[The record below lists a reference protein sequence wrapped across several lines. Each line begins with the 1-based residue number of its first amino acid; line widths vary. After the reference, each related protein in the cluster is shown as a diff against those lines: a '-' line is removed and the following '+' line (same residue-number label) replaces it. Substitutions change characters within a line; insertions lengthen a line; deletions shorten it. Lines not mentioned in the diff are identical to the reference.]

1 MSREIDERLVAMRF
15 DNQQFEEGVKE
26 SLASLAALREGLD
39 LDGAAD
45 SFNDVYKASEKYL
58 KFDEPTKSANG
69 FMDSLSRIGQV
80 GKTVFNSF
88 TAPLK
93 AVGNV
98 VNGLYKDMTRL
109 FGLDIAYNLEQS
121 AVKTLRAFT
130 TEPISTGF
138 QEYETKVDSL
148 KTIMTSTR
156 ETYEKNLRNIVAEDV
171 HLFEEELGNVRK
183 AAKERYE
190 TEKKSLEA
198 EEKKGKITKEEK
210 DNRLKILEAQR
221 EEAELAAYDQ
231 YHSKAIKLLTYDE
244 DAHRAYV
251 KKSIEELN
259 AYADKTIYNF
269 QEMMKALPTLT
280 NVGVE
285 LDAATSMVKGMSNLA
300 AYAGKGSTE
309 ATFALRNLG
318 QAMSLGYFQL
328 IDWKTMEQQG
338 LNTRD
343 FVKTAI
349 QMGLKTGTLIE
360 RNGKVYAQDMIEKY
374 NKAISE
380 GQAAAAKKKNSS
392 DAEETLRKA
401 KEKAEENLE
410 EVTVDNFRETLR
422 YQWFDKKT
430 IEQAFKVFSGDLTEA
445 DLISMGFDP
454 TKDSGLISWFL
465 KVGNDAMTAATQVRS
480 FTKMMDALKEAAQ
493 SGWAQSYEY
502 VFGDDAEATKFWTG
516 INTALSKVIDDASE
530 KRNALLK
537 DWSEQTVE
545 LETGDS
551 GLFPT
556 IDGKGEESKL
566 ISTRDALMIGINSI
580 IAAFD
585 LLRKAVGNAWE
596 NVFGKI
602 DGKMLAN
609 LTKRFSDF
617 ASNFTKKGIR
627 DNLPRITKAL
637 EGFFTVLKV
646 VFGTAKDVFAWVGDK
661 VSPIF
666 KWLFDAILKLG
677 EFLGTKLKGAKNL
690 KDVFDIFKSSA
701 SGGAKTAIDW
711 FTSIPEK
718 ISSKWQS
725 FKEWY
730 NGSTIKTVVDNIWS
744 SILGFFKAPDDAEDG
759 KSGFDRL
766 VEWLIGA
773 YGTLKTKWK
782 EIIDWWNNPDNKLH
796 GVVDNIWSGILG
808 FFKAPEGSE
817 DGKSGFTRMID
828 WIANAYAT
836 LSEKWNEVLAW
847 WDSPDNKVRTTTDNI
862 WLSILGFFKAP
873 DDAEDDKS
881 GFDHL
886 IDWLIWA
893 CGTLETKWKEIIDWW
908 NNPDNKLHGVSDNIW
923 SGIVSFFKAPEGV
936 EGGKSGLQGAV
947 SWIQGVW
954 DSIKNWTGWAEISS
968 FVSDSGIGGQVQAGL
983 SKLFETITNLLN
995 PNTVIYPE
1003 PLKPIDRTKR
1013 IASGGMSDVHYVDFD
1028 EKDSIITKF
1037 MNFIG
1042 RMRADWETAKENIDA
1057 LVKDIPTKIDNLR
1070 STLSKFFGGDGEDSW
1085 DSIFDSAV
1093 DDAKGLGEVSLLFS
1107 GSSLLS
1113 GLGKFF
1119 KGTGALEKYI
1129 GKATY
1134 KSEKEGHTLGGVL
1147 STLVKRVTTP
1157 FNDAYT
1163 KKGRK
1168 SITSWI
1174 ENFRPFEGATDFKST
1189 SGKIQDFATAAIE
1202 FAGALWILIDAFNRV
1217 TEMTKDETIDF
1228 EKSGL
1233 IVAQLSALIG
1243 AFELIAGLST
1253 LGSHSYFG
1261 SFTGLIGFAFA
1272 IEALVKAFKSTI
1284 EATSKLTEGQI
1295 KEATI
1300 LIEKMGTMVTV
1311 FTGVN
1316 NLTMLGEHGSMLGA
1330 STGLIGFT
1338 FAIKALVDSFK
1349 EIITIIADDKFRKH
1363 DYDLAISFITQIS
1376 IIVGAFTAIND
1387 LAMLG
1392 KHGSMFGAATGL
1404 IGFAYAIQAILGT
1417 FKDIL
1422 GITSAKEFDQK
1433 AFDSAGNAIGQIALL
1448 IGAFTVVNGNFGHST
1463 LGSAAGIIGFAATIQ
1478 SMITALGRITDAY
1491 GKNGKE
1497 SVSGAIEVLKELTTL
1512 INTFSIYKG
1521 FGDLLGNIP
1530 SAFGINA
1537 GNGKSKSGTGLI
1549 GFAFAIEA
1557 MITAVARIAA
1567 IKDQA
1572 NLTAA
1577 ATILD
1582 KLGWI
1587 IDKFQ
1592 IFTGLK
1598 GMFIGAASQLND
1610 KGKLKSPN
1618 GASGIIGFVLAISG
1632 LVYDLSVLSNID
1644 PAKADKAADILEKM
1658 SNMINVFVGIDALR
1672 QGATALTGFSGM
1684 SGAATNVSKVI
1695 DFVAMEGFV
1704 GSIILLV
1711 DKIIAVSK
1719 DSDLDTGKVNDIV
1732 PVFDTL
1738 GTIITKLTESV
1749 GTFELLNSLAGKFG
1763 TSDGSG
1769 WATGAKAAVNLL
1781 EFVGIAGAALW
1792 GIGAA
1797 LKAAG
1802 VTDDQL
1808 EDVVSTIHSLTPV
1821 VTAITGEL
1829 GALVGGF
1836 FGGAAAGF
1844 EGEKMNVATAGIDEA
1859 VSNLANVTEED
1870 LGKLKTSVAALNAIN
1885 ETLPNRSFWEW
1896 ITGETKVQTFAS
1908 NMKALGEGFANF
1920 SNQLAL
1926 VTDWSL
1932 FDTAVSSM
1940 QTLIKLG
1947 SDVIESS
1954 SKSAYGDS
1962 AYELL
1967 RFFSILSGAE
1977 SSTYT
1982 DATTIWSSVGANMVD
1997 GLIAGFKSK
2006 AEELSTIITNT
2017 VDTDPVITPV
2027 LDLEKFNRDAA
2038 GMRGALLGGISY
2050 NLAGAN
2056 VNNTTTVYLDTVKEL
2071 IEQHAADI
2079 DKINQ
2084 TMADGLTFI
2093 GTMLGSISLNMD
2105 GKKVGDIVTPY
2116 VDANISV
2123 ELARYLRQNG
2133 LVP

>member
-58 KFDEPTKSANG
+58 KFDEPTKSANA
-69 FMDSLSRIGQV
+69 FRDSLSRIGQV

-93 AVGNV
+93 AVVNV

-130 TEPISTGF
+130 TEPLTTGF
-138 QEYETKVDSL
+138 QEYETKVDAVRA
-148 KTIMTSTR
+148 IMNSTV
-156 ETYEKNLRNIVAEDV
+156 EAYT
-171 HLFEEELGNVRK
+171 
-183 AAKERYE
+183 
-190 TEKKSLEA
+190 KKM
-198 EEKKGKITKEEK
+198 GGV
-210 DNRLKILEAQR
+210 
-221 EEAELAAYDQ
+221 
-231 YHSKAIKLLTYDE
+231 YDE
-244 DAHRAYV
+244 DMHRADV
-251 KKSIEELN
+251 KQKIEDLN
-259 AYADKTIYNF
+259 KYADQTIYSF
-269 QEMMKALPTLT
+269 SDMMRSLPTLT
-280 NVGVE
+280 NMGVDIDE
-285 LDAATSMVKGMSNLA
+285 AVATVKGLHNLA
-300 AYAGKGSTE
+300 AVAGKGAAE
-309 ATFALRNLG
+309 ASRALFNLSDAFSMG
-318 QAMSLGYFQL
+318 HFEAK
-328 IDWKTMEQQG
+328 DWKTMEYAG
-338 LNTRD
+338 LATPE
-343 FVKTAI
+343 FKKIAI
-349 QMGLKTGTLIE
+349 QIAS
-360 RNGKVYAQDMIEKY
+360 RNGALMLQNGKY
-374 NKAISE
+374 Y
-380 GQAAAAKKKNSS
+380 
-392 DAEETLRKA
+392 A
-401 KEKAEENLE
+401 KEVTEKGVEKLH
-410 EVTVDNFRETLR
+410 EVTAETFRDTLR
-422 YQWFDKKT
+422 YDWFDKKT
-430 IEQAFKVFSGDLTEA
+430 LENTFKVYSGEVSVDDLVG
-445 DLISMGFDP
+445 MGFNKDKDKATIDYLVNVG
-454 TKDSGLISWFL
+454 TKASQ
-465 KVGNDAMTAATQVRS
+465 AAREVRT

-493 SGWAQSYEY
+493 SGWSQSYEY

-566 ISTRDALMIGINSI
+566 ISTRDALMVGINSI

-585 LLRKAVGNAWE
+585 LLKKTVGDAWE

-602 DGKMLAN
+602 DGKVLAN

-637 EGFFTVLKV
+637 EGFFAVLKV
-646 VFGTAKDVFAWVGDK
+646 VFGTAKDVFTWVGDK

-711 FTSIPEK
+711 FASIPEK

-730 NGSTIKTVVDNIWS
+730 NGSALKTVVDNLWS
-744 SILGFFKAPDDAEDG
+744 SILSFFKAPDDAEDG

-796 GVVDNIWSGILG
+796 GVVDNIWSGIIS
-808 FFKAPEGSE
+808 FFKAPEGS
-817 DGKSGFTRMID
+817 DGGQ
-828 WIANAYAT
+828 
-836 LSEKWNEVLAW
+836 
-847 WDSPDNKVRTTTDNI
+847 
-862 WLSILGFFKAP
+862 
-873 DDAEDDKS
+873 
-881 GFDHL
+881 
-886 IDWLIWA
+886 
-893 CGTLETKWKEIIDWW
+893 
-908 NNPDNKLHGVSDNIW
+908 
-923 SGIVSFFKAPEGV
+923 
-936 EGGKSGLQGAV
+936 SGLEGAV

-954 DSIKNWTGWAEISS
+954 DSIKNWKGWDEISS
-968 FVSDSGIGGQVQAGL
+968 FVSESGIGGKVQAGL
-983 SKLFETITNLLN
+983 SKLLETITNLLN
-995 PNTVIYPE
+995 PNTVVAPKA
-1003 PLKPIDRTKR
+1003 LKPIDRTKL
-1013 IASGGMSDVHYVDFD
+1013 IASGGMSDVSYADFD

-1037 MNFIG
+1037 MNFVG
-1042 RMRADWETAKENIDA
+1042 RMRADWETAKANIDA

-1093 DDAKGLGEVSLLFS
+1093 DDAKGLGQVRLLFS
-1107 GSSLLS
+1107 GASALS
-1113 GLGKFF
+1113 GLGKLF
-1119 KGTGALEKYI
+1119 KGAGTLEKYI

-1163 KKGRK
+1163 KEGRK

-1202 FAGALWILIDAFNRV
+1202 FAGALWILIDAFNRIA
-1217 TEMTKDETIDF
+1217 EMTKDEKIDF

-1233 IVAQLSALIG
+1233 IVAQLAGLIG
-1243 AFELIAGLST
+1243 AFEVIAGLST

-1316 NLTMLGEHGSMLGA
+1316 NLSMLGKHGSMLGA
-1330 STGLIGFT
+1330 SSGLIGFT
-1338 FAIKALVDSFK
+1338 FSIKALVDSFK
-1349 EIITIIADDKFRKH
+1349 EIITIIADDNFRKH

-1387 LAMLG
+1387 LSMLG

-1404 IGFAYAIQAILGT
+1404 VGFAYAIQAILGV

-1422 GITSAKEFDQK
+1422 GITSAKDFSQG
-1433 AFDSAGNAIGQIALL
+1433 AFESAGNAIGQIALL
-1448 IGAFTVVNGNFGHST
+1448 VGAFTAVNGALGHST
-1463 LGSAAGIIGFAATIQ
+1463 LGSAVGIIGFAVTIQ
-1478 SMITALGRITDAY
+1478 SMITAIGRITEVY
-1491 GKNGKE
+1491 GKENGKE
-1497 SVSGAIEVLKELTTL
+1497 SVDGAILVLRELTMLVDRFMIFRGIGNAITNLPSVLGSGAV
-1512 INTFSIYKG
+1512 S
-1521 FGDLLGNIP
+1521 
-1530 SAFGINA
+1530 
-1537 GNGKSKSGTGLI
+1537 SKSGSGLI

-1572 NLTAA
+1572 NLNAA

-1582 KLGWI
+1582 KLVWI
-1587 IDKFQ
+1587 IDKFH

-1598 GMFIGAASQLND
+1598 GWALGMASSVNA
-1610 KGKLKSPN
+1610 KGKLLSPN
-1618 GASGIIGFVLAISG
+1618 GSSGIIGFVLAISG

-1684 SGAATNVSKVI
+1684 SGAATNVGKVV
-1695 DFVAMEGFV
+1695 DFLAMEGFV

-1719 DSDLDTGKVNDIV
+1719 DSELDTSKVNDIV
-1732 PVFDTL
+1732 PVFDIL
-1738 GTIITKLTESV
+1738 GTIITKLTASV
-1749 GTFELLNSLAGKFG
+1749 GAFELLNSLAGKFG

-1781 EFVGIAGAALW
+1781 EFVGVAGAALW

-1808 EDVVSTIHSLTPV
+1808 KDVASTIHTLSPV
-1821 VTAITGEL
+1821 ITSITGEL
-1829 GALVGGF
+1829 GALIGGF
-1836 FGGAAAGF
+1836 AGGAVAGF
-1844 EGEKMNVATAGIDEA
+1844 EGEKMNVATAGIDQA
-1859 VSNLANVTEED
+1859 VSNLANVTKED
-1870 LGKLKTSVAALNAIN
+1870 LGKLKTSVEALNAIN

-1947 SDVIESS
+1947 SDVIESA

-1967 RFFSILSGAE
+1967 RFLSILSGAE

-2006 AEELSTIITNT
+2006 AEELSTIITNA
-2017 VDTDPVITPV
+2017 VDTNPVITPV
-2027 LDLEKFNRDAA
+2027 LDLEKFNQDAA
-2038 GMRGALLGGISY
+2038 GMWSVLPGGISY

-2056 VNNTTTVYLDTVKEL
+2056 VNNTTSVDLDTVKEL

-2123 ELARYLRQNG
+2123 ELARYLRQSG
-2133 LVP
+2133 LVQ